1 MRNSTETCHILEKN
15 IERNRKRLDS
25 CSFTKTS
32 LSIIVTEG
40 KLKSI

>member
-1 MRNSTETCHILEKN
+1 MRNSTETCLILEKN
-15 IERNRKRLDS
+15 IGRNRKKLDS
-25 CSFTKTS
+25 CAYTKTS